1 MKAITVKKALLPTVA
16 ALLAASLA
24 ASLAGCLS
32 GPEGSD
38 NAVGSTEKGDLKCG
52 LANGEPATGDPIKVG
67 AIATASGGVDFSSS
81 PKATAAYFDCVN
93 DNGGINGRPIS
104 YAFQDDQLDP
114 TKTAQLAARY
124 AADDDVV
131 GLVGDATFIGCDV
144 ANAEYAK
151 AGLYSITGVGVPQAC
166 FSSSNLAPVNAGPR
180 QSAIQLLQYLEQE
193 GKADAVFQVGL
204 NTQGNGDWVA
214 AGINQYAEANGINI
228 VGTELSDPTES
239 NWLPL
244 IQKIKDSGAT
254 SVIIVDPAPISA
266 AILAAVEQQDA
277 RGDITWM
284 CTASCYDAQF
294 GDQIGPYWEGFIA
307 NSELQL
313 VDAEGT
319 DNELWKSVMDAY
331 AVDDAPRDT
340 FSQAGF
346 LAAKMFTDAL
356 LTLQPDDIS
365 RDTVSQAV
373 LAIKNYSSD
382 LLCEPW
388 YYGEADEHNANHA
401 TRTAEIKDGVFVEV
415 SDCIESGDPALESIL
430 ANETAQGLV
439 G

>member
-1 MKAITVKKALLPTVA
+1 MSAITARGALALASGALL
-16 ALLAASLA
+16 LLTLSACVPDD
-24 ASLAGCLS
+24 AGS
-32 GPEGSD
+32 G
-38 NAVGSTEKGDLKCG
+38 NAGGTTDKSELDCG
-52 LANGEPATGDPIKVG
+52 LASGEVASGDPIQVG
-67 AIATASGGVDFSSS
+67 AIATASGGVDFSSA

-93 DNGGINGRPIS
+93 DNGGINGRPIDYS
-104 YAFQDDQLDP
+104 YQDDALDP
-114 TKTAQLAARY
+114 TKTAQLAAGY
-124 AADDDVV
+124 AADENIV

-151 AGLYSITGVGVPQAC
+151 GDLYSLTGVGVPQAC
-166 FSSSNLAPVNAGPR
+166 FTSSNIAPVNAGPR

-193 GKADAVFQVGL
+193 NKADAVFQIGL

-214 AGINQYAEANGINI
+214 AGINEYAEANGINI

-254 SVIIVDPAPISA
+254 SVIIADPGPITA

-294 GDQIGPYWEGFIA
+294 GSQIGAYWEGFIA

-313 VDAEGT
+313 VDADGA

-331 AVDDAPRDT
+331 ADSDAPRDT

-356 LTLQPDDIS
+356 LELDPADIT
-365 RDTVSQAV
+365 RETVSQAM
-373 LAIKNYSSD
+373 LGITNYSSD
-382 LLCEPW
+382 LLCRPW
-388 YYGEADEHNANHA
+388 YYGESNEHNANHS
-401 TRTAEIKDGVFVEV
+401 TRTAEIKDGVFTGLT
-415 SDCIESGDPALESIL
+415 DCIDSGDPALESIL
-430 ANETAQGLV
+430 ANEESEGLV

>member
-1 MKAITVKKALLPTVA
+1 MKAITTKSALALTVA
-16 ALLAASLA
+16 ALLTASLGGCVA
-24 ASLAGCLS
+24 EESGTTGGGNAG
-32 GPEGSD
+32 
-38 NAVGSTEKGDLKCG
+38 GSTEKSELQCG
-52 LANGEPATGDPIKVG
+52 LASGEAATGDPIKVG

-81 PKATAAYFDCVN
+81 PKASAAYFDCVN
-93 DNGGINGRPIS
+93 ENGGINGRPIDYS
-104 YAFQDDQLDP
+104 YEDDQFDP
-114 TKTAQLAARY
+114 TKTAQLAAGY
-124 AADDDVV
+124 AADESVV

-151 AGLYSITGVGVPQAC
+151 AGLYSITGVGVPQSC
-166 FSSSNLAPVNAGPR
+166 FSSTNLAPVNSGPR

-193 GKADAVFQVGL
+193 GKADAVFAVGL

-214 AGINQYAEANGINI
+214 AGIDEYAEANDINI
-228 VGTELSDPTES
+228 VGSELSDPAES

-244 IQKIKDSGAT
+244 IQKIVDSGAT
-254 SVIIVDPAPISA
+254 SVIIADPAPISA

-294 GDQIGPYWEGFIA
+294 GSQIGTYWEGFIA

-313 VDAEGT
+313 VDAEGD

-331 AVDDAPRDT
+331 ADADAPRDT

-346 LAAKMFTDAL
+346 LAAKIFTDAL
-356 LTLQPDDIS
+356 LTLDESTITRETAS
-365 RDTVSQAV
+365 EAMLAV
-373 LAIKNYSSD
+373 KNYTSD
-382 LLCEPW
+382 LLCTPW
-388 YYGEADEHNANHA
+388 YYGDSDEHNANHA
-401 TRTAEIKDGVFVEV
+401 TRTAQITDGTYTKL

-430 ANETAQGLV
+430 SNEQSQGLV

>member
-1 MKAITVKKALLPTVA
+1 MTAITARRVLTLSIA

-24 ASLAGCLS
+24 GCVA
-32 GPEGSD
+32 D
-38 NAVGSTEKGDLKCG
+38 NAGAGNAGGNTSKSDLKCG
-52 LANGEPATGDPIKVG
+52 LGNGKKATGDPIKVG

-81 PKATAAYFDCVN
+81 PNSSKAYFDCVN
-93 DNGGINGRPIS
+93 DNGGINGRPIDYS
-104 YAFQDDQLDP
+104 FKDDALDP
-114 TKTAQLAARY
+114 TKTAQLAAGY
-124 AADDDVV
+124 AADTSIV

-151 AGLYSITGVGVPQAC
+151 ANLYSITGVGVPQAC
-166 FSSSNLAPVNAGPR
+166 FHSSNIAPVNAGPR
-180 QSAIQLLQYLEQE
+180 QSAIQLLQWLQKE
-193 GKADAVFQVGL
+193 GKADKVFQVGL

-214 AGINQYAEANGINI
+214 AGINEYAKANGINI

-254 SVIIVDPAPISA
+254 SVIIVDPGPITA

-277 RGDITWM
+277 RGTITWT

-294 GDQIGPYWEGFIA
+294 GSQIGTYWEGFVA

-313 VDAEGT
+313 VDAAGT

-331 AVDDAPRDT
+331 AAKDAPRDT
-340 FSQAGF
+340 FSQTGF
-346 LAAKMFTDAL
+346 LAAKIFTDAL
-356 LTLQPDDIS
+356 LKLDPKNIT
-365 RDTVSQAV
+365 RETVSKALLGV
-373 LAIKNYSSD
+373 KDYKSD
-382 LLCEPW
+382 LLCVPW
-388 YYGEADEHNANHA
+388 YYGQADEHNANHS
-401 TRTAEIKDGVFVEV
+401 TRTAEIKNGVYTKLTG
-415 SDCIESGDPALESIL
+415 CIDSGDPALTSIL
-430 ANETAQGLV
+430 ANEKSEGLV

>member
-1 MKAITVKKALLPTVA
+1 MSAITAKSALALTTGL
-16 ALLAASLA
+16 LLAITLSACVSDGGGGGGN
-24 ASLAGCLS
+24 AG
-32 GPEGSD
+32 
-38 NAVGSTEKGDLKCG
+38 GSTEKDELQCG
-52 LANGEPATGDPIKVG
+52 QATGEPVTGDPINVG
-67 AIATASGGVDFSSS
+67 AIATATGGVDFSSS
-81 PKATAAYFDCVN
+81 PKAAAAYFECVN
-93 DNGGINGRPIS
+93 DNGGINGRPIEYS
-104 YAFQDDQLDP
+104 YQDDALDP
-114 TKTAQLAARY
+114 TKTAQLAAGY
-124 AADDDVV
+124 AADDSVV

-151 AGLYSITGVGVPQAC
+151 ADLYSITGVGVPQAC
-166 FSSSNLAPVNAGPR
+166 FSSSNIAPVNAGPR
-180 QSAIQLLQYLEQE
+180 QSAIQLLQWLEQE

-214 AGINQYAEANGINI
+214 AGILEYAEANGINI

-254 SVIIVDPAPISA
+254 SVIIVDPGPITA

-277 RGDITWM
+277 RGDIIWT

-294 GDQIGPYWEGFIA
+294 GSQIGAYWEGFIA

-313 VDAEGT
+313 VDAEGE

-331 AVDDAPRDT
+331 AASDAPRDT

-356 LTLQPDDIS
+356 IELDPENIT
-365 RDTVSQAV
+365 REAVSQAV
-373 LAIKNYSSD
+373 LGIKNYESD
-382 LLCEPW
+382 LLCRPW
-388 YYGEADEHNANHA
+388 YYGEADEHNANHS
-401 TRTAEIKDGVFVEV
+401 TRTAEIKDGVFAKLT
-415 SDCIESGDPALESIL
+415 DCIDSGDPALASIL
-430 ANETAQGLV
+430 ENEQSQGLV